1 VGPEAVQDEL
11 DALAVRLGRGLTLD
25 DVDGDLVAYSAQ
37 DADADAARISTIL
50 SRRVA
55 PEIRA
60 WEERHIAADAV
71 EPIRVPANPALGMAA
86 RLCLPVRHRGDCLGY
101 LWLPRPEVPLSAAE
115 LADLHR
121 ASSRFGEL
129 LSHAGSP
136 GEPAGGG
143 RAIDRLIRRLYEQ
156 GQAEAHSQLAAAVP
170 ALVDGTVRLVA
181 AVPGRPDGAGVRPLT
196 STEFSA
202 LAAAL
207 TPTLRAY
214 PGYVG
219 SHVAADYALLLH
231 RDAGPAAYRAH
242 GPLSPPLDRLRD
254 SLLDSLL
261 DATTEVVARCLGPGH
276 VCTLGIS
283 EPTPFTVRSARS
295 ARGQA
300 LTAGELAALDP
311 ALPRHSH
318 WAALGVYRHLV
329 RSANAGPEQVLAPLD
344 EAGPSGP
351 MLLLTLETYL
361 DLGGDNQATAA
372 RLNLHRSSLYY
383 RLNRISDLLAVPL
396 SDGLARLEL
405 HLALKS
411 RRAHRRTLR

>member
-37 DADADAARISTIL
+37 GEDADAARISTIL
-50 SRRVA
+50 S
-55 PEIRA
+55 
-60 WEERHIAADAV
+60 
-71 EPIRVPANPALGMAA
+71 
-86 RLCLPVRHRGDCLGY
+86 
-101 LWLPRPEVPLSAAE
+101 
-115 LADLHR
+115 
-121 ASSRFGEL
+121 
-129 LSHAGSP
+129 
-136 GEPAGGG
+136 PAG
-143 RAIDRLIRRLYEQ
+143 RAPQLRRLARR
-156 GQAEAHSQLAAAVP
+156 GG
-170 ALVDGTVRLVA
+170 D
-181 AVPGRPDGAGVRPLT
+181 
-196 STEFSA
+196 
-202 LAAAL
+202 
-207 TPTLRAY
+207 
-214 PGYVG
+214 
-219 SHVAADYALLLH
+219 ALLLH
-231 RDAGPAAYRAH
+231 RDAGPVAYRAH
-242 GPLSPPLDRLRD
+242 GPLSPPLDRPRD

-261 DATTEVVARCLGPGH
+261 DATTEVVAHCLGPGH

-283 EPTPFTVRSARS
+283 EPTPFTVRSARA

-300 LTAGELAALDP
+300 LTAAELAALDP
-311 ALPRHSH
+311 TLPRHSH
-318 WAALGVYRHLV
+318 WAALGVYRHLA
-329 RSANAGPEQVLAPLD
+329 RSTNAGPEQVLAPLD
-344 EAGPSGP
+344 EAGASGP

>member
-1 VGPEAVQDEL
+1 MSAGGAVGPEAVQDEL

-37 DADADAARISTIL
+37 GEDADAARISTIL

-71 EPIRVPANPALGMAA
+71 EPIRIPANPALGMAA

-129 LSHAGSP
+129 LSRAGSP
-136 GEPAGGG
+136 GEPARGG

-207 TPTLRAY
+207 TPTLRAH

-219 SHVAADYALLLH
+219 SYVAADYALLLH
-231 RDAGPAAYRAH
+231 RDAGPGPYRAR
-242 GPLSPPLDRLRD
+242 GPLDSP
-254 SLLDSLL
+254 LDSLL

-283 EPTPFTVRSARS
+283 APTPFTVRSARP

-300 LTAGELAALDP
+300 LTAAELAALDP

-318 WAALGVYRHLV
+318 WAALGVYRHLA

-405 HLALKS
+405 HLALKT
-411 RRAHRRTLR
+411 RRAYRRTLR